1 MNESREETDFL
12 AVNLEVAGITKG
24 NPPPPTQEKPAL
36 TRGI

>member
-24 NPPPPTQEKPAL
+24 NPPSKKPSSN
-36 TRGI
+36 